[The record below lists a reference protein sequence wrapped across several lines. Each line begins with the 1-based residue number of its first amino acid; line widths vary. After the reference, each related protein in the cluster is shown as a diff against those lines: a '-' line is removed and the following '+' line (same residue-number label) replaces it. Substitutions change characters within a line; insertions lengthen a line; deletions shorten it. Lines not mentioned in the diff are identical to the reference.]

1 MVSKDDV
8 LNALKRVADPH
19 MGISI
24 VDMGLI
30 QDVEV
35 DGDGNVSFTLTPTNP
50 GCMSVI
56 HMAGG
61 AKHVVAE
68 LDGVKKVKV
77 TVKGHMMEDDINKIL
92 GDEPIEKH

>member
-35 DGDGNVSFTLTPTNP
+35 DGDGNVSFTLTP
-50 GCMSVI
+50 VI
-56 HMAGG
+56 TSYSIHYTKLYEG
-61 AKHVVAE
+61 
-68 LDGVKKVKV
+68 
-77 TVKGHMMEDDINKIL
+77 DI
-92 GDEPIEKH
+92 

>member
-8 LNALKRVADPH
+8 LNTLKQVADTH

-30 QDVEV
+30 SDVEV
-35 DGDGNVSFTLTPTNP
+35 DDEGVVSFILTPTNQ

-68 LDGVKKVKV
+68 LEGVKKVNV
-77 TVKGHMMEDDINKIL
+77 TVKGHMMEEDINKIL
-92 GDEPIEKH
+92 SDEPLEKQ